1 MSDPRK
7 AEVTIDVRGVV
18 FDLDATLVNLG
29 GFVKWRE
36 AHTEA
41 IEAYTACGCPDE
53 LVSRCCEGGLF
64 RMMNEIREELLGRL
78 SPSDVERMQGV
89 VYDAVERYEMEGM
102 DDCHTL
108 PGCIEALE
116 WLREKGIRTGLAT
129 SNSQRVAER
138 VLELNGLS
146 SFFTSVVG
154 RRPDLPMK
162 PHPAPILKCLEEMR
176 VDPEDSVMVG
186 DSPRDIEAAKSAGV
200 YAIAIPSPFSR
211 LEAIMDAGV
220 DRVIGS
226 LENLPSLIE
235 ELRIR

>member
-1 MSDPRK
+1 LSDTRES
-7 AEVTIDVRGVV
+7 AAASDVRGVV

-36 AHTEA
+36 AHMEA
-41 IEAYTACGCPDE
+41 IEAYAACGCPDE
-53 LVSRCCEGGLF
+53 LVSRCSGGGLF
-64 RMMNEIREELLGRL
+64 RMMNEIREELSGRL
-78 SPSDVERMQGV
+78 PPSDVERVQGA
-89 VYDAVERYEMEGM
+89 VYDAVERHEMEGM
-102 DDCHTL
+102 EKCHIL

-116 WLREKGIRTGLAT
+116 WLRERGIRTGLAT

-146 SFFTSVVG
+146 SYFASVVG

-176 VDPEDSVMVG
+176 VDPGEGVMVG

-200 YAIAIPSPFSR
+200 YAVAIPSPFSR
-211 LEAIMDAGV
+211 LEAILEAGA

-226 LENLPSLIE
+226 LEELPPLIE
-235 ELRIR
+235 GLRLR